1 VASEFGLRGL
11 SAAGAVAQ
19 MRPGKKGKEMKRMQ
33 METRNV
39 RFERGTLKQ
48 VRRLAEERGVS
59 ESEIIRDAVEEFV
72 KEREGMET
80 ELEATLT
87 ELYVIKAYATQLM
100 RQAVGDAKVEE
111 LKEAAIRAAKK
122 RRRRKRGDC
131 GKAKKIWGT
140 Y

>member
-1 VASEFGLRGL
+1 
-11 SAAGAVAQ
+11 
-19 MRPGKKGKEMKRMQ
+19 MQ

-39 RFERGTLKQ
+39 RFERRTLGR

-59 ESEIIRDAVEEFV
+59 ESEIIREAVEEFL

-100 RQAVGDAKVEE
+100 RQAMGDAKVEE
-111 LKEAAIRAAKK
+111 LKEAAMTAAKRK
-122 RRRRKRGDC
+122 AATEARRLRKG
-131 GKAKKIWGT
+131 
-140 Y
+140 

>member
-1 VASEFGLRGL
+1 
-11 SAAGAVAQ
+11 
-19 MRPGKKGKEMKRMQ
+19 MKRMQ

-39 RFERGTLKQ
+39 RFERRTLGR

-59 ESEIIRDAVEEFV
+59 ESEIIREAVEEFL

-100 RQAVGDAKVEE
+100 RQAMGDAKVEE
-111 LKEAAIRAAKK
+111 
-122 RRRRKRGDC
+122 G
-131 GKAKKIWGT
+131 
-140 Y
+140 

>member
-1 VASEFGLRGL
+1 
-11 SAAGAVAQ
+11 
-19 MRPGKKGKEMKRMQ
+19 
-33 METRNV
+33 
-39 RFERGTLKQ
+39 
-48 VRRLAEERGVS
+48 
-59 ESEIIRDAVEEFV
+59 
-72 KEREGMET
+72 
-80 ELEATLT
+80 
-87 ELYVIKAYATQLM
+87 M